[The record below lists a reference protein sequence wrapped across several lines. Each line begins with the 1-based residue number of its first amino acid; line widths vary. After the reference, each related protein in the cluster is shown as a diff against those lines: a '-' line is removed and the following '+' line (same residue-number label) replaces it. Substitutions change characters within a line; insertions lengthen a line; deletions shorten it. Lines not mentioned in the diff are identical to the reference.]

1 MDIIVTITE
10 FKKHLKTKGYAD
22 ITVHNYGKA
31 LDQFKG
37 WLLDH
42 GIRDIRKISRQT
54 ILDYQKEIMEESC
67 AMETKASKIRA
78 VKRLFEYLLMS
89 HKLIVNPTEGV
100 VETCR
105 RNQKIKPVLTQK
117 EMQNLLSRPDLKT
130 QIGIRDRAIME
141 VMYATGIRL
150 SELIHIEVDHVSLK
164 DKVIQIRK
172 GKGNKQRVVPLGNH
186 AADCLKTYITQVRP
200 WYVRKRIKERLLFI
214 TQYGNPLTQGNLN
227 GLLNR
232 YRRQAGIKKSTSPHM
247 FRRTCA
253 THLILK
259 GVDIRYVQEL
269 LGHKYLRTTQ
279 YYIKVRPVEVKE
291 THTNTHP
298 GVNDN
303 EN

>member
-1 MDIIVTITE
+1 MDIVVTITD
-10 FKKHLKTKGYAD
+10 FKKQLKTKGYA
-22 ITVHNYGKA
+22 TVTVYNYGKA

-37 WLLDH
+37 WLLDQ

-54 ILDYQKEIMEESC
+54 ILSYQKAIMEESC
-67 AMETKASKIRA
+67 AMETKAMKIRG
-78 VKRLFEYLLMS
+78 VKRLFEYLLMT
-89 HKLIVNPTEGV
+89 HKLIVNPTEGI

-105 RNQKIKPVLTQK
+105 RNRKIKPVLTQE
-117 EMQNLLSRPDLKT
+117 EMQNLLSQPDLKT
-130 QIGIRDRAIME
+130 QIGIRDRAMME
-141 VMYATGIRL
+141 ILYATGIRL
-150 SELIHIEVDHVSLK
+150 SELFHIELDHVSLK

-172 GKGNKQRVVPLGNH
+172 GKGNKQRVVPMGSH
-186 AADCLKTYITQVRP
+186 AAACLEKYLTQVRP
-200 WYVRKRIKERLLFI
+200 GHARKRITQRLLFI
-214 TQYGNPLTQGNLN
+214 TQYGNPMTQENIS

-232 YRRQAGIKKSTSPHM
+232 YRRQAGIMKSTSAHM